1 MSVGVFG
8 MLFLNATSFLTQI
21 VFVRPQTVFERMA
34 ELWNSSAFNP
44 SAPSSSC
51 HEDFM
56 SSTDCSYDLVSALI
70 PASPQRIQDFFT
82 SMRSDLVRII
92 SNWETSGQGD
102 GGRDNEESPVD
113 MDDTTSVSSGVL
125 GEPSYGQLR
134 NRPPRALDTRAAFLN
149 EAHLICCTF
158 GNWPTHI
165 SCWPVPFS
173 D

>member
-1 MSVGVFG
+1 

-21 VFVRPQTVFERMA
+21 VFVRSQTVFERMA

-70 PASPQRIQDFFT
+70 PATPQRIQDFFT